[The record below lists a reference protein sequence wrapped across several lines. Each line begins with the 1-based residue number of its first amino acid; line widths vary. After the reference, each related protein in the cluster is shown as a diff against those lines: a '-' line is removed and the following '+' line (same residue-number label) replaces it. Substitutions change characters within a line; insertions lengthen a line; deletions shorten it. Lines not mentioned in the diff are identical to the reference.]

1 MIKAIKKELKVLC
14 ECDLPLPQMMK
25 SIRRRRAE
33 KAFSGDDA
41 IVGELLVCFS
51 PRRFEW
57 SALFMQV
64 LI

>member
-33 KAFSGDDA
+33 KALSGDNA
-41 IVGELLVCFS
+41 IVIGVACMLFPGSGLS
-51 PRRFEW
+51 GLRFY
-57 SALFMQV
+57 AV